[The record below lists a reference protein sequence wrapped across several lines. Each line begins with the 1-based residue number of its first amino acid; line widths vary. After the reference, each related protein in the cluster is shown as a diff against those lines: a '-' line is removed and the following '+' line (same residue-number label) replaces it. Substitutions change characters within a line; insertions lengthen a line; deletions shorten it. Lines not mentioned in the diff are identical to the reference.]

1 MPQYLISVWH
11 DDDYADND
19 WSDPEIQRLGQRV
32 GALNE
37 EMERTGVWVFGAGL
51 QPQSTATVVRAA
63 GGEVSMTD
71 GPYAETKEQMGGF
84 WVIKAADLD
93 AALGWAGKCAA
104 ACEGTVELR
113 PMQLGD

>member
-1 MPQYLISVWH
+1 MPHYLISVWH

-19 WSDPEIQRLGQRV
+19 WSDPDIQRLGQQV
-32 GALNE
+32 GAVNE

-51 QPQSTATVVRAA
+51 KPQSTATVLRST

-84 WVIKAADLD
+84 WVIDVPD
-93 AALGWAGKCAA
+93 FDVALEWAGKCAV
-104 ACEGTVELR
+104 ACEDAVELR
-113 PMQLGD
+113 PMQDG